1 MRGLDPR
8 NLLRWLPW
16 LLGGALL
23 LVHGVEVVEWSHRNG
38 IPDGHQ
44 NEFLHIGNALD
55 LWGAFVDRDG
65 WHLRYYLTTNYWPPG
80 FYLAPW
86 PLFAVMGPRHIAMVL
101 TNLGHLAVLL
111 AATYLLGV
119 ELRGRWTG
127 LAAMGLLTLYPSIYG
142 NLVRFEPNV
151 AVCAWVTLG
160 AVFLVRS
167 RGFSDRRAAL
177 MFGIAVALGLLMDR
191 LSLGVFL
198 ALPAGV
204 VWVSSIARGDARKK
218 LVGGLACLVVVAL
231 IAGWWH
237 VEFFTH
243 NLDELL
249 SQGGIGEVDSTGTWT
264 EQRDAWAV
272 ESFLFYPA
280 SLLDSQ
286 AGVVL
291 GVLGLGGIAA
301 ALAKPRGPR
310 LVPLLI
316 VLSAVG
322 LFTLVQK
329 KQAFYTIPMLGC
341 VAVLSA
347 ELLVRLGRP
356 GVLVGAVM
364 LFCGLHGHSRMMWD
378 RGLALPAVFEN
389 DALPERY
396 VAPRFP
402 QALAP
407 RGLRLPLESLSG
419 AIPGGEVVV
428 FSEDVA
434 WFEGYVVLQLRERL
448 PGQKVRGLI
457 SDPRGVYEWF
467 DTAQGFVHVSTSRR
481 GGAWPR
487 ESRMSEALEAHHYDL
502 SDLPPVLSTITAAE
516 QDFEQ
521 VASWPLEHG
530 GRVVL
535 FRRTTGR

>member
-1 MRGLDPR
+1 MRGLDAR
-8 NLLRWLPW
+8 NILRWLPW
-16 LLGGALL
+16 LLGGALV
-23 LVHGVEVVEWSHRNG
+23 LVYGVEVAAWSDANG

-55 LWGAFVDRDG
+55 LWGAFVDRDT

-80 FYLAPW
+80 FYVAPW
-86 PLFAVMGPRHIAMVL
+86 PLFALMGAGHRAMVL
-101 TNLGHLAVLL
+101 TNLGHFALL
-111 AATYLLGV
+111 LGATYLLGV
-119 ELRGRWTG
+119 ELRDRWTG
-127 LAAMGLLTLYPSIYG
+127 LGAMVLVALYPSIFG

-160 AVFLVRS
+160 AVYLIRS
-167 RGFSDRRAAL
+167 RGFSDRRAAVY
-177 MFGIAVALGLLMDR
+177 FGIATAIGLLMDR

-204 VWVSSIARGDARKK
+204 VWFSAMARGDARRK
-218 LVGGLACLVVVAL
+218 LVGGLACLGVFAL

-237 VEFFTH
+237 VEFLLH

-249 SQGGIGEVDSTGTWT
+249 SQGGIGEVDSAGTWT
-264 EQRDAWAV
+264 EQRDPYSL
-272 ESFLFYPA
+272 ESFLFYGS

-291 GVLGLGGIAA
+291 GALGLAGIGA
-301 ALAKPRGPR
+301 ALLRPKGPR

-316 VLSAVG
+316 ILSSVG
-322 LFTLVQK
+322 LFTLIQK

-347 ELLVRLGRP
+347 ELAQRLRKPGLVLAA
-356 GVLVGAVM
+356 AVF
-364 LFCGLHGHSRMMWD
+364 LFGLHGHARMMWD
-378 RGLALPAVFEN
+378 KGPALPGIFEN
-389 DALPERY
+389 NALPQRF

-402 QALAP
+402 QALPP
-407 RGLRLPLESLSG
+407 RGLRLPLEPLSG
-419 AIPGGEVVV
+419 AIPAGEVVV

-448 PGQKVRGLI
+448 ADQHVRGLI
-457 SDPRGVYEWF
+457 SDPYGVYEWF
-467 DTAQGFVHVSTSRR
+467 DTAQSFVYVSTSRR
-481 GGAWPR
+481 GDAWPR
-487 ESRMSEALEAHHYDL
+487 RSRMAEALEGHHYDL
-502 SDLPPVLSTITAAE
+502 GELPPVLETIVAAE
-516 QDFEQ
+516 DDFEQ

-530 GRVVL
+530 GRAVL